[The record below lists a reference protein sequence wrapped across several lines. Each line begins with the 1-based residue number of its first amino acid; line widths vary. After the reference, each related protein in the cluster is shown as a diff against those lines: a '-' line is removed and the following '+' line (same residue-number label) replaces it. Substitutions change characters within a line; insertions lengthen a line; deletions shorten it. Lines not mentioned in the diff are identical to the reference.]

1 MSGDVHA
8 DAAHGVDGQL
18 THVTIRLASGAMY
31 FEGAAAKLAE
41 EAFGHLAADAITGTE
56 NQNAIPYRLIT
67 IMAPPRRSRQREG
80 RQPCVAGRSRAA
92 GRRATRGLR
101 CRFHG
106 AQEGGD
112 EFASNLRADGF
123 RIEAR
128 GFKELARFLDAVYP
142 GGFDLDGCE
151 SATGKLLA
159 IFVFFERTSDAA
171 DPEFHAFANFGGQV
185 AADQHI
191 RYRQTSAG
199 LKDAKRF
206 GEDAVFVAGEIDD
219 AVRNDHVDGVVGER
233 DVFDRALEEFNILN
247 TGLFLILAG
256 QREHFVGQVQAIG
269 FSGKA
274 DAFGGKNDVN
284 AAPRAEI
291 KHGFAGLQLSEG
303 RGVTATERGRDG
315 FFGQRAFFRIGVEVL
330 GDEVAPTEFR
340 AIAAAGGPAAGGAL
354 GGGAIFL
361 LYGFLEVAFGHWSF
375 SLRGH
380 FKKTAEAWCAPTI
393 EMGGPPVG
401 RGARRSRCPACNLHD
416 GVGGHGA
423 RARAAFFVKK
433 SHHFAQSLGVR
444 GVPEIGALPAD
455 IDEADLF
462 QFFEM
467 VGKGGSGDSEFFLD
481 FAGDHAGGVGSEEEP
496 ENLETG
502 LRAEGG
508 KAVGRA
514 GNQQRVGL
522 AHYSIIAEIWKNVK
536 PSAPPTFSR

>member
-1 MSGDVHA
+1 MSGCPRRWRVWRRWP
-8 DAAHGVDGQL
+8 AHSRN
-18 THVTIRLASGAMY
+18 HRLASGAMY
-31 FEGAAAKLAE
+31 FEDAAAKLAE
-41 EAFGHLAADAITGTE
+41 EAFGHLAADAITGAE
-56 NQNAIPYRLIT
+56 NQSATPHRLIT
-67 IMAPPRRSRQREG
+67 IRAPPRRSRQRDS
-80 RQPCVAGRSRAA
+80 RQPWLPQATIRGWPNGARHAARITTGAAAGRSRAA
-92 GRRATRGLR
+92 GRRATGGLR
-101 CRFHG
+101 RRFHG

-128 GFKELARFLDAVYP
+128 GFEELARFLDAVYP

-159 IFVFFERTSDAA
+159 IFVFFERTGDAA
-171 DPEFHAFANFGGQV
+171 DPEFHALANFGGKV

-269 FSGKA
+269 FPGEA

-284 AAPRAEI
+284 AAPGAEI
-291 KHGFAGLQLSEG
+291 KYGFAGLQLSEG

-315 FFGQRAFFRIGVEVL
+315 FFGQRAFFRIGVEVF
-330 GDEVAPTEFR
+330 GDEVAATESR
-340 AIAAAGGPAAGGAL
+340 AIAAAGSPAAGGAL

-361 LYGFLEVAFGHWSF
+361 LYGVLEVAFGHWSF

-380 FKKTAEAWCAPTI
+380 FKKTGEACCAYNRNGWPSS
-393 EMGGPPVG
+393 
-401 RGARRSRCPACNLHD
+401 RSRGNAITMSGLQFPRRIRRAPRASACSILRKEKSSLRAKPRCPRSTRDRCSP
-416 GVGGHGA
+416 GGH
-423 RARAAFFVKK
+423 
-433 SHHFAQSLGVR
+433 
-444 GVPEIGALPAD
+444 
-455 IDEADLF
+455 
-462 QFFEM
+462 
-467 VGKGGSGDSEFFLD
+467 
-481 FAGDHAGGVGSEEEP
+481 
-496 ENLETG
+496 
-502 LRAEGG
+502 
-508 KAVGRA
+508 
-514 GNQQRVGL
+514 
-522 AHYSIIAEIWKNVK
+522 
-536 PSAPPTFSR
+536 